1 MPAGG
6 PARPQWDNARSVAS
20 LDPARW
26 QRVRNLFD
34 AVADLDPAARQ
45 ARLAELCAG
54 DDELLREVESL
65 IAHDG
70 STDDAIGRVVEQAA
84 LAAVDATSVTG
95 PGQTLL
101 HYRITGPIGEGGMGI
116 VWRAI
121 DETLGRDV
129 AIKVLPPGVGD
140 DPRRLAR
147 FEREAKVLASL
158 NHSNIAAIFSLHVQ
172 DGVRFLAMEFVPGE
186 DLSTRILRGP
196 LPLDEA
202 LRIARQ
208 IADALEEA
216 HEQGVVH
223 RDLKPANVKLTP
235 SGKVKVLDFGLA
247 KAFSDSPLADPG
259 TSTSSDSALAQL
271 TTREGVVLGTA
282 AYMPPEQARGL
293 SVDKRADIWAFGA
306 VLFEMLTGARPFA
319 GAAVVD
325 VLAAVVTAEPD
336 WTRLPPGTPLA
347 VERLLR
353 RCLQKD
359 VRQRLRDI
367 GDARIEL
374 DHLLSASGD
383 TGTPVPRPDARISE
397 RMTPTSR
404 SRRRDA
410 ALVAAGTLAAAALVA
425 GVLAWTGWGRS
436 AAPPVRIERLNV
448 ALPEGTRLDDVLD
461 YSRHTLALSRDGRRL
476 AFVARDA
483 AGRRRIFVRAL
494 DSVEAVPVAGAEDG
508 DMPFFSPD
516 GASLG
521 FASEGKLKRI
531 GLGGGQPTTICDA
544 PEPRGA
550 SWSDDGTIVFA
561 PGVFSGLQR
570 VAATGGAPEALT
582 TLDPGSEGSHRW
594 PVVLPGGRHILFS
607 VHPSGSREQDRHI
620 DLLDLASGTRR
631 TLTRGVY
638 PRYMN
643 GYLLY
648 GESGRLLAAPL
659 DTSALALAGP
669 ATPVVD
675 DVRMD
680 VGATGLAFL
689 EASASG
695 ALVYVP
701 GAMTQAERTIVW
713 LDRTGRAT
721 PAARDRRPYLGVRL
735 SPDNRSAAAIVQG
748 TPNSLWHLDLARD
761 AWTRLTSD
769 EGAATPAWLPDGA
782 RIVFP
787 NTQLVL
793 FEVPAGGGGTPRR
806 LLPQDGPTGD
816 MPAVS
821 PDGRVLLVG
830 VQDTRGDDILAVA
843 LDGRRPA
850 APFVAGAASETS
862 PAISPGGR
870 WVAYT
875 SNESGRRE
883 IYLRAFAG
891 SGRTWPVS
899 IDGGASPRWRGD
911 ERELFYLQGAQL
923 MAVPV
928 RLDGDTPSIGTARA
942 LFSDAAFSWSGA
954 DLFRWDVAVDG
965 QRFIAVQP
973 DPREERALQLVVV
986 PGFAAELRSRL
997 GR

>member
-1 MPAGG
+1 M
-6 PARPQWDNARSVAS
+6 AS

-26 QRVRNLFD
+26 QRVRDIFD
-34 AVADLDPAARQ
+34 LVTDLEPAARE
-45 ARLAELCAG
+45 ARLEVLCAG
-54 DDELLREVESL
+54 DPALRDEVESL
-65 IAHDG
+65 LAHDG
-70 STDDAIGRVVEQAA
+70 STDDVIDRVVGRAA
-84 LAAVDATSVTG
+84 RGAADATSVTG

-101 HYRITGPIGEGGMGI
+101 HYRITEPIGEGGMGI
-116 VWRAI
+116 VWRAL
-121 DETLGRDV
+121 DVTLGRDV
-129 AIKVLPPGVGD
+129 AIKVLPPGVGL

-158 NHSNIAAIFSLHVQ
+158 NHSNIAAIFSLHAH
-172 DGVRFLAMEFVPGE
+172 DDVRFLAMEYVPGE
-186 DLSTRILRGP
+186 DLAVRLARGP
-196 LPLDEA
+196 IPLDEA

-247 KAFSDSPLADPG
+247 KAFSESPTADPG
-259 TSTSSDSALAQL
+259 SSTSSDSALAQL
-271 TTREGVVLGTA
+271 ATREGVVLGTA

-306 VLFEMLTGARPFA
+306 VLFEMLTGSRPFA

-325 VLAAVVTAEPD
+325 VLAAVVAAEPD

-374 DHLLSASGD
+374 DHLLSGSGD
-383 TGTPVPRPDARISE
+383 SGTPVPRPDAGAAA
-397 RMTPTSR
+397 RMTPASR

-425 GVLAWTGWGRS
+425 GVAAWQGWGRTN
-436 AAPPVRIERLNV
+436 APPVRIERLNV
-448 ALPEGTRLDDVLD
+448 ALPTGTRLDDVLD
-461 YSRHTLALSRDGRRL
+461 FSRHTLALSRDGRRL

-483 AGRRRIFVRAL
+483 VGRRRIYVRAL
-494 DSVEAVPVAGAEDG
+494 DSVEAVPVTGAEGG

-531 GLGGGQPTTICDA
+531 GLSGGQPTTICDA

-550 SWSDDGTIVFA
+550 TWGDDGTIVFA

-570 VAATGGAPEALT
+570 VAASGGTPEVLT
-582 TLDPGSEGSHRW
+582 TVDPGSEGSHRW
-594 PVVLPGGRHILFS
+594 PVTLPGGRHVLFN
-607 VHPSGSREQDRHI
+607 VLPAGSREQDHRI
-620 DLLDLASGTRR
+620 EVVDLAAGTRR
-631 TLTRGVY
+631 TLARGVY
-638 PRYMN
+638 PRFVD
-643 GYLLY
+643 GHLLY
-648 GESGRLLAAPL
+648 GESGRLLAAPF
-659 DTSALALAGP
+659 DPATLALTGP
-669 ATPVVD
+669 ATPVLD

-680 VGATGLAFL
+680 TAATGLAFVD
-689 EASASG
+689 AAPSG

-701 GAMTQAERTIVW
+701 GAMGQPERTIVW

-735 SPDNRSAAAIVQG
+735 SPDERSAAVIMQG
-748 TPNSLWHLDLARD
+748 TPRSLWHLDLARD
-761 AWTRLTSD
+761 AWARLTAD
-769 EGAATPAWLPDGA
+769 EGAATPAWMPDGS
-782 RIVFP
+782 RIVF
-787 NTQLVL
+787 TSSDLVL
-793 FEVPAGGGGTPRR
+793 FGVPPGGGGTPRR

-816 MPAVS
+816 MPAIS

-830 VQDTRGDDILAVA
+830 VQDTRGDDIVSVA
-843 LDGRRPA
+843 LDGRRA
-850 APFVAGAASETS
+850 ATPFAAGAANETS
-862 PAISPGGR
+862 PAISPRGR

-883 IYLRAFAG
+883 VYLRAFAG

-923 MAVPV
+923 MAAPV
-928 RLDGDTPSIGTARA
+928 RLDGDTPSIGPGRA
-942 LFSDAAFSWSGA
+942 LFSDTAFSWSGA
-954 DLFRWDVAVDG
+954 DLFRYDVAADG

-986 PGFAAELRSRL
+986 PGFAAEMRSRL